1 MIARPL
7 SVTLVAL
14 AAAGCASSPCSKE
27 QPYERAVAYPPLHDA
42 PGVAAPAPSSEFAI
56 PELAE
61 SVDFAKEGDASG
73 KKACLEVPAA
83 LPRVDDV
90 PPQPAHAP
98 DEQAEAPPA

>member
-27 QPYERAVAYPPLHDA
+27 QPYQRAVAYPPLHDA

-73 KKACLEVPAA
+73 EKACLEVPAP
-83 LPRVDDV
+83 LPKVSET
-90 PPQPAHAP
+90 PSEPAETP
-98 DEQAEAPPA
+98 DEEAEAPSA